1 MGDAAMNDMND
12 IVTNEDVLKL
22 TPYEVR
28 HLSPEMHEWIMCN
41 YTRVRSDPGNA
52 DWEWETACRAGN
64 DWKYGR
70 YKICRARM
78 LWRDLS
84 QDEFYGGGEVD

>member
-1 MGDAAMNDMND
+1 MGDAMNDMND

-22 TPYEVR
+22 TSWEVG

-41 YTRVRSDPGNA
+41 YMWVRPDPGNA
-52 DWEWETACRAGN
+52 DWEWETANRTGAEWGR
-64 DWKYGR
+64 R

-78 LWRDLS
+78 AWRDLS
-84 QDEFYGGGEVD
+84 EDERGRED